1 MTTTPSGGAQGVRRK
16 RLLFRAH
23 RRGFREV
30 DMIFGTYAEH
40 ALAGLDDAGLDC
52 FEALLGVPDQEIYLW
67 LQGKAP
73 VPAEHDN
80 AIFAALKALC
90 NRKNPTW
97 ND

>member
-1 MTTTPSGGAQGVRRK
+1 MTTTPSGGAQDVRRK

-30 DMIFGTYAEH
+30 DMIFGTYAEQ
-40 ALAGLDDAGLDC
+40 ALAGLDEAGLDR

-80 AIFAALKALC
+80 AIFAAMKALC